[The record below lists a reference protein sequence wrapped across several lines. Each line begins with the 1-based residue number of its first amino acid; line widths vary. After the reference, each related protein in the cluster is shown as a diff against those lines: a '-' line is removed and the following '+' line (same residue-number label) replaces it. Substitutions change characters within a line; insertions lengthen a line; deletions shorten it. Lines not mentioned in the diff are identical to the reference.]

1 MRWLAPFDA
10 TSTKLIYENST
21 RMTGVRF
28 TPDMQTIFYTETAGT
43 ATTDYAV
50 YLSDPAQRYAVMK
63 CTASEFYT
71 NPGALV
77 GARAGGAGARGGGGG
92 GAGGGR
98 GGGGGCSAGN
108 GPVLLSAD
116 GTSVFYQGTVY
127 DKNADL
133 NGPKTFIDKVIIKTG
148 EKTRIYE
155 SENKDTFERVTTI
168 LDPDT
173 KKFVLLREGPTT
185 PPQNLLLDGSNRK
198 QLTNNEDIA
207 PDLTHAPR

>member
-1 MRWLAPFDA
+1 MRWLPPFDA

-28 TPDMQTIFYTETAGT
+28 SPDMQTIFYTETAGT
-43 ATTDYAV
+43 TTTDYAV

-63 CTASEFYT
+63 CTATEFYA

-77 GARAGGAGARGGGGG
+77 GARAGGAGGRGGGGGG

-98 GGGGGCSAGN
+98 GGGGGCSAGT

-116 GTSVFYQGTVY
+116 GTSVFYQGTIY

-133 NGPKTFIDKVIIKTG
+133 KSARRRSS
-148 EKTRIYE
+148 TR
-155 SENKDTFERVTTI
+155 SSSRPARRRASTRARTRTC
-168 LDPDT
+168 
-173 KKFVLLREGPTT
+173 
-185 PPQNLLLDGSNRK
+185 SS
-198 QLTNNEDIA
+198 A
-207 PDLTHAPR
+207 